1 MVTSRYKMNVLT
13 NAVSHAIS
21 LIIKMR
27 FLHLLYDWTMQLA
40 NNPRAIWLL
49 GFVSFIE
56 AIFFPIPPDVLLIP
70 MILANI
76 KRAWLYAF
84 VTTITSVMGGLVGY
98 AIGYLAYEQ
107 IAEPLLLSLGKQA
120 AMSLF
125 SSSIN
130 ENGFLIVLTAGIS
143 PIPFKVVSVM
153 SGFTQMPV
161 FVFLLSAL
169 LGRATRFFV
178 VATLLKYYGEAIK
191 SFIETY
197 LGWLFLVFIAF
208 IVLGTMVLDFL

>member
-1 MVTSRYKMNVLT
+1 MNVLT

-84 VTTITSVMGGLVGY
+84 VTTITTVVGGLVGY

-197 LGWLFLVFIAF
+197 LGWLFLVFIAL

>member
-1 MVTSRYKMNVLT
+1 MNVLT

-120 AMSLF
+120 AMNLF
-125 SSSIN
+125 SISIN

-178 VATLLKYYGEAIK
+178 VATLLKYYGETIK
-191 SFIETY
+191 NFIETY
-197 LGWLFLVFIAF
+197 LGWLFLFFIAL
-208 IVLGTMVLDFL
+208 IVLGTVGLDFL

>member
-1 MVTSRYKMNVLT
+1 MKVLT
-13 NAVSHAIS
+13 IIRSHANS
-21 LIIKMR
+21 LSNNMR
-27 FLHLLYDWTMQLA
+27 FLRFLYNWTLELA

-56 AIFFPIPPDVLLIP
+56 AIFFPIPPDILLIP

-76 KRAWLYAF
+76 KKAWFYAF

-98 AIGYLAYEQ
+98 AVGFLAYSE
-107 IAEPLLLSLGKQA
+107 IAEPLLISLGKQS
-120 AMSLF
+120 AMILF
-125 SSSIN
+125 SNSIN

-143 PIPFKVVSVM
+143 PIPFKVVSIM
-153 SGFTQMPV
+153 SGFTQMPLL
-161 FVFLLSAL
+161 VFLVSAM

-178 VATLLKYYGEAIK
+178 VATLLKYYGETIK

-197 LGWLFLVFIAF
+197 LGWLFLVF
-208 IVLGTMVLDFL
+208 MVLIFVGTIGLDYL

>member
-1 MVTSRYKMNVLT
+1 MKVLT

-40 NNPRAIWLL
+40 NSPRAIWLL

-84 VTTITSVMGGLVGY
+84 VTTITSVIGGLVGY

-178 VATLLKYYGEAIK
+178 VATLLKYYGETIK

-197 LGWLFLVFIAF
+197 LGWLFLVFIVF

>member
-1 MVTSRYKMNVLT
+1 MNVLT

-84 VTTITSVMGGLVGY
+84 VTTITSVVGGLVGY

-143 PIPFKVVSVM
+143 PIPFKVVSAM
-153 SGFTQMPV
+153 SGFTQMPL

-178 VATLLKYYGEAIK
+178 VATLLKYYGETIK

-197 LGWLFLVFIAF
+197 LGWLFLFFIAL
-208 IVLGTMVLDFL
+208 IVLGTVGLDFL

>member
-1 MVTSRYKMNVLT
+1 MNVLT

-84 VTTITSVMGGLVGY
+84 VTTITSVVGGLVGY

-120 AMSLF
+120 AMNLF
-125 SSSIN
+125 SISIN

-178 VATLLKYYGEAIK
+178 VATLLKYYGETIK

-197 LGWLFLVFIAF
+197 LGWLFLFFIAL
-208 IVLGTMVLDFL
+208 IVLGTVGLDFL

>member
-1 MVTSRYKMNVLT
+1 MNVLT

-40 NNPRAIWLL
+40 NSPRAIWLL

-84 VTTITSVMGGLVGY
+84 VTTITSVIGGLVGY

-178 VATLLKYYGEAIK
+178 VATLLKYYGETIK

-197 LGWLFLVFIAF
+197 LGWLFLFFIAL
-208 IVLGTMVLDFL
+208 IVLGTVGLDFL

>member
-1 MVTSRYKMNVLT
+1 MNVLT

-84 VTTITSVMGGLVGY
+84 VTTITSVIGGLVGY

-169 LGRATRFFV
+169 LGRATRFFI

-208 IVLGTMVLDFL
+208 IVLGTMSLDFL

>member
-1 MVTSRYKMNVLT
+1 MNVLT

-84 VTTITSVMGGLVGY
+84 VTTITSVIGGLVGY

-178 VATLLKYYGEAIK
+178 VATLLKYYGETIK

-197 LGWLFLVFIAF
+197 LGWLFLFFIAL
-208 IVLGTMVLDFL
+208 IVLGTVVLDFL

>member
-1 MVTSRYKMNVLT
+1 MNVLT

-84 VTTITSVMGGLVGY
+84 VTTITSVIGGLVGY

-120 AMSLF
+120 AMNLF

-130 ENGFLIVLTAGIS
+130 ENGFLIVFTAGVS

-178 VATLLKYYGEAIK
+178 VATLLKYYGETIK

-197 LGWLFLVFIAF
+197 LGWLFLFFIAL
-208 IVLGTMVLDFL
+208 IVLGTVGLDFL

>member
-1 MVTSRYKMNVLT
+1 MKVLT

-27 FLHLLYDWTMQLA
+27 FLHLLYNWTMQLA

-178 VATLLKYYGEAIK
+178 VATLLKYYGETIK

-197 LGWLFLVFIAF
+197 LGWLFLFFIAL
-208 IVLGTMVLDFL
+208 IVLGTVGLDFL

>member
-1 MVTSRYKMNVLT
+1 MKVLT

-21 LIIKMR
+21 LIIEMR
-27 FLHLLYDWTMQLA
+27 FLHLLYNWTMQLA

-84 VTTITSVMGGLVGY
+84 VTTITSVIGGLVGY

-178 VATLLKYYGEAIK
+178 VATLLKYYGETIK

-197 LGWLFLVFIAF
+197 LGWLFLFFIAL
-208 IVLGTMVLDFL
+208 IVLGTVGLDFL

>member
-1 MVTSRYKMNVLT
+1 MNVLT

-40 NNPRAIWLL
+40 NSPRAIWLL

-76 KRAWLYAF
+76 KKAWLYAF
-84 VTTITSVMGGLVGY
+84 VTTITSVIGGLVGY

-107 IAEPLLLSLGKQA
+107 IAEPLLLNLGKQT

-130 ENGFLIVLTAGIS
+130 ENGFLIVLTAGVS

-197 LGWLFLVFIAF
+197 LGWLFLFFIAL

>member
-1 MVTSRYKMNVLT
+1 MKVLT

-27 FLHLLYDWTMQLA
+27 FLHLLYNWTMQLA

-49 GFVSFIE
+49 GIVSFIE

-125 SSSIN
+125 SGSIN

-197 LGWLFLVFIAF
+197 LGWLFLFFIAL
-208 IVLGTMVLDFL
+208 IVLGTVGLDFL

>member
-1 MVTSRYKMNVLT
+1 MKVLT

-21 LIIKMR
+21 LLNKMR
-27 FLHLLYDWTMQLA
+27 FIHLLYNWTMQLA

-84 VTTITSVMGGLVGY
+84 VTTITSVIGGLVGY
-98 AIGYLAYEQ
+98 SIGYLAYEQ

-178 VATLLKYYGEAIK
+178 VATLLKYYGETIK

-197 LGWLFLVFIAF
+197 LGWLFLFFIAL
-208 IVLGTMVLDFL
+208 IVLGTVGLDFL

>member
-1 MVTSRYKMNVLT
+1 MKVLT
-13 NAVSHAIS
+13 NAISHAIS

-27 FLHLLYDWTMQLA
+27 FLKILYNWTMQLD

-49 GFVSFIE
+49 GLVSFIE

-76 KRAWLYAF
+76 KKAWLYAF
-84 VTTITSVMGGLVGY
+84 VTTITSVIGGLVGY

-120 AMSLF
+120 AMNLF
-125 SSSIN
+125 SISIN

-153 SGFTQMPV
+153 SGFTQMPI

-178 VATLLKYYGEAIK
+178 VATLLKYYGETIK
-191 SFIETY
+191 SFIEAY
-197 LGWLFLVFIAF
+197 LGWLFLFFIAL
-208 IVLGTMVLDFL
+208 IVLGTVGLDFL

>member
-1 MVTSRYKMNVLT
+1 MNVLT
-13 NAVSHAIS
+13 NVVSHAIS

-84 VTTITSVMGGLVGY
+84 VTTITSVIGGLVGY

-169 LGRATRFFV
+169 LGRATRFFI

>member
-1 MVTSRYKMNVLT
+1 MNVLT

-84 VTTITSVMGGLVGY
+84 VTTITSVIGGLVGY
-98 AIGYLAYEQ
+98 SIGYLAYEQ

-130 ENGFLIVLTAGIS
+130 ENGFLIVLTAGVS

-169 LGRATRFFV
+169 IGRATRFFV
-178 VATLLKYYGEAIK
+178 VATLLKYYGETIK

-197 LGWLFLVFIAF
+197 LGWLFLFFIAL
-208 IVLGTMVLDFL
+208 IVLGTVGLDFL